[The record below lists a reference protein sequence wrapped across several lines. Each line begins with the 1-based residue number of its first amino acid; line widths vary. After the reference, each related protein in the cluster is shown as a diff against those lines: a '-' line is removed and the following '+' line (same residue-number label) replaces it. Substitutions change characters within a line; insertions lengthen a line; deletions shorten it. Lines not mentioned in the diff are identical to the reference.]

1 MKFFVVVYWNV
12 EQASSS
18 TARQTSR
25 IRETYQGDDQDL
37 GGEISRKRQN
47 QPGKGTSWF
56 RTGVQVITSIF
67 NDTNNFGHQV
77 YLDQAPYFQ
86 KSITWMYSY
95 EIMVKS
101 AAIC

>member
-1 MKFFVVVYWNV
+1 MHEIRGIIGCHLLFIDYGNFRSAKHWKFFVVVYWNV

-25 IRETYQGDDQDL
+25 IRKTYQRDDQDL

-56 RTGVQVITSIF
+56 RTGVKVITSIF
-67 NDTNNFGHQV
+67 
-77 YLDQAPYFQ
+77 
-86 KSITWMYSY
+86 
-95 EIMVKS
+95 
-101 AAIC
+101 